1 MLRPKY
7 TQLEVYSLLSK
18 TTATKV
24 CQIRADI
31 RRIAACR
38 QKIASYDDTADEI
51 HCRLET
57 QLERYMT
64 YMEQQYGIVG
74 IHDISNSRNVYI
86 RYDRIEQYFDTIESY
101 YQLYIE
107 KTGN

>member
-7 TQLEVYSLLSK
+7 SQLEVYSLLS
-18 TTATKV
+18 ATHETKI
-24 CQIRADI
+24 CQLHSDI
-31 RRIAACR
+31 KRLIACR
-38 QKIASYDDTADEI
+38 KQISSYDDTADEI
-51 HCRLET
+51 HCRLEN
-57 QLERYMT
+57 QLERYTT
-64 YMEQQYGIVG
+64 YMENQYKSIG
-74 IHDISNSRNVYI
+74 IHDISKSQNVYI